1 MEEKRRSNIE
11 SRDKAVALYHLVY
24 ADEGFEESAQALFRL
39 VQRAQRVQPGKERK
53 LFLDIEGH
61 RDDEGAF
68 DSDMLELQEHFL
80 LGVLAR
86 YLSEIHCPLVTARNP
101 NPQDDEIPPL
111 LAIQDREIEG
121 SAGSHNK

>member
-1 MEEKRRSNIE
+1 VKEKRRSEIE
-11 SRDKAVALYHLVY
+11 SCDKVVALYHLVY
-24 ADEGFEESAQALFRL
+24 AYEGFEESAQALFRL
-39 VQRAQRVQPGKERK
+39 VQRAQRVRPGKERK

-86 YLSEIHCPLVTARNP
+86 YLSETHCPLVTARNP

-111 LAIQDREIEG
+111 LAIQDRETEG
-121 SAGSHNK
+121 PTGSHNK

>member
-1 MEEKRRSNIE
+1 VEEKRRSEIE
-11 SRDKAVALYHLVY
+11 FRDKAIALYHLVY

-39 VQRAQRVQPGKERK
+39 VQRAQRVRPGKERK

-101 NPQDDEIPPL
+101 DPQDDEIPPL

-121 SAGSHNK
+121 SAGSQNK

>member
-1 MEEKRRSNIE
+1 MEEKRRSEIE
-11 SRDKAVALYHLVY
+11 FRDKAVALYHLVC

-39 VQRAQRVQPGKERK
+39 VQRAQRVRPGKERK

-61 RDDEGAF
+61 RDNEGTF

-101 NPQDDEIPPL
+101 DPQDDEIPPL
-111 LAIQDREIEG
+111 LAIQDRESEE
-121 SAGSHNK
+121 STGSHNK

>member
-1 MEEKRRSNIE
+1 MEEKRRSEIE
-11 SRDKAVALYHLVY
+11 FRDKAVALYHLVY

-39 VQRAQRVQPGKERK
+39 VQRAQRVRPGKERK

-101 NPQDDEIPPL
+101 DPQDDEIPPL
-111 LAIQDREIEG
+111 LAIQDKESEE
-121 SAGSHNK
+121 STGSHNK